1 MKIILA
7 AALAI
12 SLLTSAAMAQP
23 QSDAGGQ
30 MSAPPADAPSQPHG
44 DVPANDGP
52 FAGASPKAF
61 YDVNQRID
69 HLQAALSGT
78 PHARRAMAE
87 LNAIRSDL
95 QFRMKRHNG
104 ELRDYD
110 RELITEKL
118 DGFVAK
124 HPGLKS

>member
-1 MKIILA
+1 MKLLLASALA
-7 AALAI
+7 A
-12 SLLTSAAMAQP
+12 SLLATSSLAQ
-23 QSDAGGQ
+23 
-30 MSAPPADAPSQPHG
+30 PPADAPAQPHA

-52 FAGASPKAF
+52 YAGASPKGF

-69 HLQAALSGT
+69 HLQAALAGT
-78 PHARRAMAE
+78 PHADQALTE

-95 QFRMKRHNG
+95 QFRIKRQNG
-104 ELRDYD
+104 VLRDYD

-124 HPGLKS
+124 HPALKAS